1 MKLGILGTGMIVKD
15 VLTMYHELGVEKT
28 YLFSTKKSKS
38 QALEL
43 MKKYHLDKVYT
54 DYDELLQSDVDTIYC
69 ALPNHLHYEFSKKA
83 LENDK
88 NVIIEK
94 PITANSKELEDL
106 IETANKK
113 NLMIFE
119 AMNLHYI
126 PAFLSL
132 KEDLKKLGDIKIV
145 SFNYSQY
152 SSRYNAVK
160 EGTILPAFD
169 FHKAGGALMDL
180 NVYNIHALIDLFGK
194 PVYHKYMANIER
206 NIDTSGMML
215 FDFEHF
221 KALCIGA
228 KDCKAPLMNTI
239 QGNLGAIVVKCPL
252 SQMTEYE
259 ICYNDGTSEVK
270 SFEKKHRL
278 IYEFKAFMKMMEEKD
293 YKNAE
298 VEFQDAVDKK
308 KNLGEAY
315 RGLGLCY
322 WEQKKYEKAEKAL
335 EKALKNGTE
344 ETATLYN
351 ILGICDLELDKPEK
365 AVYYFENGQEL
376 SGAGKELLKEMAYN
390 LVVAYEKAGDYQS
403 AKEKLDSYL
412 KANPDDK
419 KALKEQ
425 EFLNTQISEG
435 DQQ

>member
-152 SSRYNAVK
+152 SSRYNAFK

-169 FHKAGGALMDL
+169 F
-180 NVYNIHALIDLFGK
+180 HALIDLFGK

-293 YKNAE
+293 YKKQQE
-298 VEFQDAVDKK
+298 M
-308 KNLGEAY
+308 
-315 RGLGLCY
+315 
-322 WEQKKYEKAEKAL
+322 
-335 EKALKNGTE
+335 
-344 ETATLYN
+344 
-351 ILGICDLELDKPEK
+351 LELSLLISKLREEGRMQEGIVFDNDK
-365 AVYYFENGQEL
+365 
-376 SGAGKELLKEMAYN
+376 
-390 LVVAYEKAGDYQS
+390 
-403 AKEKLDSYL
+403 
-412 KANPDDK
+412 
-419 KALKEQ
+419 
-425 EFLNTQISEG
+425 
-435 DQQ
+435 

>member
-43 MKKYHLDKVYT
+43 IEKYHLDKVYT

-83 LENDK
+83 LENGK

-119 AMNLHYI
+119 AMNLHYT

-132 KEDLKKLGDIKIV
+132 KEDL
-145 SFNYSQY
+145 
-152 SSRYNAVK
+152 
-160 EGTILPAFD
+160 TILPAFD

-206 NIDTSGMML
+206 NIDTSGMMI

-259 ICYNDGTSEVK
+259 ICYNDGTSEIK
-270 SFEKKHRL
+270 
-278 IYEFKAFMKMMEEKD
+278 
-293 YKNAE
+293 
-298 VEFQDAVDKK
+298 
-308 KNLGEAY
+308 
-315 RGLGLCY
+315 
-322 WEQKKYEKAEKAL
+322 
-335 EKALKNGTE
+335 LKR
-344 ETATLYN
+344 N
-351 ILGICDLELDKPEK
+351 I
-365 AVYYFENGQEL
+365 V
-376 SGAGKELLKEMAYN
+376 
-390 LVVAYEKAGDYQS
+390 
-403 AKEKLDSYL
+403 
-412 KANPDDK
+412 
-419 KALKEQ
+419 
-425 EFLNTQISEG
+425 
-435 DQQ
+435 

>member
-1 MKLGILGTGMIVKD
+1 MKLAILGTGMIVKD
-15 VLTMYHELGVEKT
+15 LMTTYQELNIEKT
-28 YLFSTKKSKS
+28 YVLATEKSKEK
-38 QALEL
+38 ANE
-43 MKKYHLDKVYT
+43 MVEKYHLDKVYT
-54 DYDELLQSDVDTIYC
+54 DYDELLQSDIDTVYC
-69 ALPNHLHYEFSKKA
+69 ALPNFLHYSFSKKA
-83 LENDK
+83 LENGK

-119 AMNLHYI
+119 AMNLHYT

-152 SSRYNAVK
+152 SSRYNAFK

-169 FHKAGGALMDL
+169 YHKAGGALMDL
-180 NVYNIHALIDLFGK
+180 NVYNIHALINLFGK

-206 NIDTSGMML
+206 NIDTSGMMI

-239 QGNLGAIVVKCPL
+239 QGNLGAIVVKSPL

-278 IYEFKAFMKMMEEKD
+278 IYEFKEFMRMMEEKD
-293 YKNAE
+293 
-298 VEFQDAVDKK
+298 VKK
-308 KNLGEAY
+308 
-315 RGLGLCY
+315 
-322 WEQKKYEKAEKAL
+322 Q
-335 EKALKNGTE
+335 
-344 ETATLYN
+344 
-351 ILGICDLELDKPEK
+351 
-365 AVYYFENGQEL
+365 
-376 SGAGKELLKEMAYN
+376 KEM
-390 LVVAYEKAGDYQS
+390 LDLS
-403 AKEKLDSYL
+403 LFISKLMEEGRMQEGIVFD
-412 KANPDDK
+412 NDK
-419 KALKEQ
+419 
-425 EFLNTQISEG
+425 
-435 DQQ
+435 

>member
-15 VLTMYHELGVEKT
+15 LMTTYQELNIEKT
-28 YLFSTKKSKS
+28 YVLATEKTKEE
-38 QALEL
+38 ANE
-43 MKKYHLDKVYT
+43 MVEKYHLDKVYT
-54 DYDELLQSDVDTIYC
+54 DYDELLQSDIDTVYC
-69 ALPNHLHYEFSKKA
+69 ALPNFLHYSFSKKA
-83 LENDK
+83 LESGK
-88 NVIIEK
+88 HVIIEK

-119 AMNLHYI
+119 AMNLHYT

-152 SSRYNAVK
+152 SSRYNAFK

-169 FHKAGGALMDL
+169 YHKAGGALMDL

-206 NIDTSGMML
+206 NIDTSGMMI

-239 QGNLGAIVVKCPL
+239 QGNLGAIVVKSPL

-278 IYEFKAFMKMMEEKD
+278 IYEFKEFMRMMEEKD
-293 YKNAE
+293 
-298 VEFQDAVDKK
+298 VKK
-308 KNLGEAY
+308 
-315 RGLGLCY
+315 
-322 WEQKKYEKAEKAL
+322 Q
-335 EKALKNGTE
+335 
-344 ETATLYN
+344 
-351 ILGICDLELDKPEK
+351 
-365 AVYYFENGQEL
+365 
-376 SGAGKELLKEMAYN
+376 KEM
-390 LVVAYEKAGDYQS
+390 LDLS
-403 AKEKLDSYL
+403 LLISKLMEEGRMQEGIVFD
-412 KANPDDK
+412 NDK
-419 KALKEQ
+419 
-425 EFLNTQISEG
+425 
-435 DQQ
+435 

>member
-15 VLTMYHELGVEKT
+15 LMTTYQELNIEKT
-28 YLFSTKKSKS
+28 YVLATEKSKEK
-38 QALEL
+38 ANE
-43 MKKYHLDKVYT
+43 MVEKYHLDKVYT
-54 DYDELLQSDVDTIYC
+54 DYDELLQSDIDTVYC
-69 ALPNHLHYEFSKKA
+69 ALPNFLHYSFSKKA
-83 LENDK
+83 LENGK

-119 AMNLHYI
+119 AMNLHYT

-152 SSRYNAVK
+152 SSRYNAFK

-169 FHKAGGALMDL
+169 YHKAGGALMDL

-206 NIDTSGMML
+206 NIDTSGMMI

-239 QGNLGAIVVKCPL
+239 QGNLGAIVVKSPL

-278 IYEFKAFMKMMEEKD
+278 IYEFKEFMRMMEEKD
-293 YKNAE
+293 
-298 VEFQDAVDKK
+298 VKK
-308 KNLGEAY
+308 
-315 RGLGLCY
+315 
-322 WEQKKYEKAEKAL
+322 Q
-335 EKALKNGTE
+335 
-344 ETATLYN
+344 
-351 ILGICDLELDKPEK
+351 
-365 AVYYFENGQEL
+365 
-376 SGAGKELLKEMAYN
+376 KEM
-390 LVVAYEKAGDYQS
+390 LDFS
-403 AKEKLDSYL
+403 LFISKLMEEGRMQEGIVFD
-412 KANPDDK
+412 NDK
-419 KALKEQ
+419 
-425 EFLNTQISEG
+425 
-435 DQQ
+435 

>member
-1 MKLGILGTGMIVKD
+1 
-15 VLTMYHELGVEKT
+15 
-28 YLFSTKKSKS
+28 
-38 QALEL
+38 

-54 DYDELLQSDVDTIYC
+54 DYDELLQSDVDKIYC
-69 ALPNHLHYEFSKKA
+69 ALPNYLHYEFSKKA

-106 IETANKK
+106 IETAYKK

-152 SSRYNAVK
+152 SSRYNAFK

-270 SFEKKHRL
+270 SFSS
-278 IYEFKAFMKMMEEKD
+278 IIFI
-293 YKNAE
+293 NA
-298 VEFQDAVDKK
+298 
-308 KNLGEAY
+308 
-315 RGLGLCY
+315 
-322 WEQKKYEKAEKAL
+322 
-335 EKALKNGTE
+335 
-344 ETATLYN
+344 
-351 ILGICDLELDKPEK
+351 
-365 AVYYFENGQEL
+365 
-376 SGAGKELLKEMAYN
+376 
-390 LVVAYEKAGDYQS
+390 
-403 AKEKLDSYL
+403 
-412 KANPDDK
+412 
-419 KALKEQ
+419 
-425 EFLNTQISEG
+425 LNS
-435 DQQ
+435 

>member
-43 MKKYHLDKVYT
+43 IEKYHLDKVYT

-83 LENDK
+83 LKNGK

-119 AMNLHYI
+119 AMNLHYT

-152 SSRYNAVK
+152 SSRYNAFK
-160 EGTILPAFD
+160 EGIILPAFD

-194 PVYHKYMANIER
+194 PIYHKYMANIER
-206 NIDTSGMML
+206 NIDTSGY
-215 FDFEHF
+215 D
-221 KALCIGA
+221 
-228 KDCKAPLMNTI
+228 
-239 QGNLGAIVVKCPL
+239 KCTYNSYL
-252 SQMTEYE
+252 LKYDELYE
-259 ICYNDGTSEVK
+259 D
-270 SFEKKHRL
+270 R
-278 IYEFKAFMKMMEEKD
+278 
-293 YKNAE
+293 
-298 VEFQDAVDKK
+298 
-308 KNLGEAY
+308 
-315 RGLGLCY
+315 
-322 WEQKKYEKAEKAL
+322 
-335 EKALKNGTE
+335 
-344 ETATLYN
+344 
-351 ILGICDLELDKPEK
+351 
-365 AVYYFENGQEL
+365 
-376 SGAGKELLKEMAYN
+376 GAGNTCLTSLSKEEIGSIKNPINKILNQGIGVSENVGELLKNAQAEIPKVKSLASLSGFSGN
-390 LVVAYEKAGDYQS
+390 AEGTIALANEKIPE
-403 AKEKLDSYL
+403 AKAILNDFIDAISKINNSEDTKDLINFL
-412 KANPDDK
+412 KNDVMTNVDF
-419 KALKEQ
+419 LKSPVDIVQ
-425 EFLNTQISEG
+425 KTIYPMTNYGASMTPFYTLPLGWYITFNITFNYRSSC
-435 DQQ
+435 

>member
-15 VLTMYHELGVEKT
+15 LMTTYQELNIEKT
-28 YLFSTKKSKS
+28 YVLATEKTKEE
-38 QALEL
+38 ANE
-43 MKKYHLDKVYT
+43 MVEKYHLDKVYT
-54 DYDELLQSDVDTIYC
+54 DYDELLQSDIDTIYC
-69 ALPNHLHYEFSKKA
+69 ALPNFLHYSFSKKA
-83 LENDK
+83 LENGK

-119 AMNLHYI
+119 AMNLHYT

-152 SSRYNAVK
+152 SSRYNAFK

-169 FHKAGGALMDL
+169 YHKAGGALMDL

-206 NIDTSGMML
+206 NIDTSGMMI

-239 QGNLGAIVVKCPL
+239 QGNLGAIVVKSPL

-278 IYEFKAFMKMMEEKD
+278 IYEFKEFMRMMEEND
-293 YKNAE
+293 
-298 VEFQDAVDKK
+298 VKK
-308 KNLGEAY
+308 
-315 RGLGLCY
+315 
-322 WEQKKYEKAEKAL
+322 QKEM
-335 EKALKNGTE
+335 
-344 ETATLYN
+344 
-351 ILGICDLELDKPEK
+351 LELSLLISKLMEEGRMQEGIVFDNDK
-365 AVYYFENGQEL
+365 
-376 SGAGKELLKEMAYN
+376 
-390 LVVAYEKAGDYQS
+390 
-403 AKEKLDSYL
+403 
-412 KANPDDK
+412 
-419 KALKEQ
+419 
-425 EFLNTQISEG
+425 
-435 DQQ
+435 

>member
-1 MKLGILGTGMIVKD
+1 M
-15 VLTMYHELGVEKT
+15 
-28 YLFSTKKSKS
+28 
-38 QALEL
+38 
-43 MKKYHLDKVYT
+43 
-54 DYDELLQSDVDTIYC
+54 
-69 ALPNHLHYEFSKKA
+69 
-83 LENDK
+83 
-88 NVIIEK
+88 
-94 PITANSKELEDL
+94 EDL

-152 SSRYNAVK
+152 SSRYNAFK

-293 YKNAE
+293 YKKQQE
-298 VEFQDAVDKK
+298 M
-308 KNLGEAY
+308 
-315 RGLGLCY
+315 
-322 WEQKKYEKAEKAL
+322 
-335 EKALKNGTE
+335 
-344 ETATLYN
+344 
-351 ILGICDLELDKPEK
+351 LELSLLISKLMEEGRMQEGIVFDNDK
-365 AVYYFENGQEL
+365 
-376 SGAGKELLKEMAYN
+376 
-390 LVVAYEKAGDYQS
+390 
-403 AKEKLDSYL
+403 
-412 KANPDDK
+412 
-419 KALKEQ
+419 
-425 EFLNTQISEG
+425 
-435 DQQ
+435 

>member
-15 VLTMYHELGVEKT
+15 LMTTYQELNIEKT
-28 YLFSTKKSKS
+28 YVLATERTKEE
-38 QALEL
+38 ANE
-43 MKKYHLDKVYT
+43 MVEKYHLDKVYT
-54 DYDELLQSDVDTIYC
+54 DYDELLQSDIDTVYC
-69 ALPNHLHYEFSKKA
+69 ALPNFLHYSFSKKA
-83 LENDK
+83 LENGK

-119 AMNLHYI
+119 AMNLHYT

-152 SSRYNAVK
+152 SSRYNAFK

-169 FHKAGGALMDL
+169 YHKAGGALMDL

-206 NIDTSGMML
+206 NIDTSGMMI

-239 QGNLGAIVVKCPL
+239 QGNLGAIVVKSPL

-278 IYEFKAFMKMMEEKD
+278 IYEFKEFIRMMEEKD
-293 YKNAE
+293 
-298 VEFQDAVDKK
+298 VKK
-308 KNLGEAY
+308 
-315 RGLGLCY
+315 
-322 WEQKKYEKAEKAL
+322 Q
-335 EKALKNGTE
+335 
-344 ETATLYN
+344 
-351 ILGICDLELDKPEK
+351 
-365 AVYYFENGQEL
+365 
-376 SGAGKELLKEMAYN
+376 KEM
-390 LVVAYEKAGDYQS
+390 LDLS
-403 AKEKLDSYL
+403 LLISKLMEEGRMQEGIVFD
-412 KANPDDK
+412 NDK
-419 KALKEQ
+419 
-425 EFLNTQISEG
+425 
-435 DQQ
+435 

>member
-1 MKLGILGTGMIVKD
+1 MKLAILGTGMIVKD
-15 VLTMYHELGVEKT
+15 LMTTYQELNIEKT
-28 YLFSTKKSKS
+28 YVLATEKSKEK
-38 QALEL
+38 ANE
-43 MKKYHLDKVYT
+43 MVEKYHLDKVYT
-54 DYDELLQSDVDTIYC
+54 DYDELLQSDIDTVYC
-69 ALPNHLHYEFSKKA
+69 ALPNSLHYSFSKKA
-83 LENDK
+83 LENGK

-119 AMNLHYI
+119 AMNLHYT

-152 SSRYNAVK
+152 SSRYNAFK
-160 EGTILPAFD
+160 EGVILPAFD
-169 FHKAGGALMDL
+169 YHKAGGALMDL

-206 NIDTSGMML
+206 NIDTSGMMI

-228 KDCKAPLMNTI
+228 KDCKAPLMNMI
-239 QGNLGAIVVKCPL
+239 QGNLGAIVVKSPL

-278 IYEFKAFMKMMEEKD
+278 IYEFKEFMRMMEEKD
-293 YKNAE
+293 
-298 VEFQDAVDKK
+298 VKK
-308 KNLGEAY
+308 
-315 RGLGLCY
+315 
-322 WEQKKYEKAEKAL
+322 Q
-335 EKALKNGTE
+335 
-344 ETATLYN
+344 
-351 ILGICDLELDKPEK
+351 
-365 AVYYFENGQEL
+365 
-376 SGAGKELLKEMAYN
+376 KEM
-390 LVVAYEKAGDYQS
+390 LDLS
-403 AKEKLDSYL
+403 LFISKLMEEGRMQEGIVFD
-412 KANPDDK
+412 NDK
-419 KALKEQ
+419 
-425 EFLNTQISEG
+425 
-435 DQQ
+435 

>member
-43 MKKYHLDKVYT
+43 IEKYHLDKVYT

-83 LENDK
+83 LENGK

-119 AMNLHYI
+119 AMNLHYT

-152 SSRYNAVK
+152 SSRYNAFK

-180 NVYNIHALIDLFGK
+180 NVYNIHFTIGLFGK
-194 PVYHKYMANIER
+194 PDRVQYLANIEKG
-206 NIDTSGMML
+206 IDTSGIVCL
-215 FDFEHF
+215 EYPTF
-221 KALCIGA
+221 KAICIGA
-228 KDCKAPLMNTI
+228 KDCGAPITSTI
-239 QGNLGAIVVKCPL
+239 QGDLGCIKIEGPTSTL
-252 SQMTEYE
+252 SDVQIIKNNGERKIIDSSKYHRMYE
-259 ICYNDGTSEVK
+259 
-270 SFEKKHRL
+270 
-278 IYEFKAFMKMMEEKD
+278 EF
-293 YKNAE
+293 
-298 VEFQDAVDKK
+298 
-308 KNLGEAY
+308 
-315 RGLGLCY
+315 
-322 WEQKKYEKAEKAL
+322 
-335 EKALKNGTE
+335 
-344 ETATLYN
+344 
-351 ILGICDLELDKPEK
+351 
-365 AVYYFENGQEL
+365 
-376 SGAGKELLKEMAYN
+376 KEMAGYIDN
-390 LVVAYEKAGDYQS
+390 KNYDICHKMLEHSRIVMDVLTKARESANIIFGCEKDI
-403 AKEKLDSYL
+403 K
-412 KANPDDK
+412 
-419 KALKEQ
+419 
-425 EFLNTQISEG
+425 
-435 DQQ
+435 

>member
-15 VLTMYHELGVEKT
+15 LMTTYQELNIEKT
-28 YLFSTKKSKS
+28 YVLATEKSKEK
-38 QALEL
+38 ANE
-43 MKKYHLDKVYT
+43 MVEKYHLDKVYT
-54 DYDELLQSDVDTIYC
+54 DYGELLQSDIDTVYC
-69 ALPNHLHYEFSKKA
+69 ALPNFLHYSFSKKA
-83 LENDK
+83 LENGK

-119 AMNLHYI
+119 AMNLHYT

-152 SSRYNAVK
+152 SSRYNAFK
-160 EGTILPAFD
+160 EGIILPAFD
-169 FHKAGGALMDL
+169 YHKAGGALMDL

-206 NIDTSGMML
+206 NIDTSGMMI

-239 QGNLGAIVVKCPL
+239 QGNLGAIVVKSPL

-259 ICYNDGTSEVK
+259 ICYNDGTSEIK

-278 IYEFKAFMKMMEEKD
+278 IYEFKEFMRMMEEKD
-293 YKNAE
+293 
-298 VEFQDAVDKK
+298 VKK
-308 KNLGEAY
+308 
-315 RGLGLCY
+315 
-322 WEQKKYEKAEKAL
+322 Q
-335 EKALKNGTE
+335 
-344 ETATLYN
+344 
-351 ILGICDLELDKPEK
+351 
-365 AVYYFENGQEL
+365 
-376 SGAGKELLKEMAYN
+376 KEM
-390 LVVAYEKAGDYQS
+390 LDLS
-403 AKEKLDSYL
+403 LFISKLMEEGRMQEGIVFD
-412 KANPDDK
+412 NDK
-419 KALKEQ
+419 
-425 EFLNTQISEG
+425 
-435 DQQ
+435 

>member
-15 VLTMYHELGVEKT
+15 LMTTYQELNIEKT
-28 YLFSTKKSKS
+28 YVLATEKTKEE
-38 QALEL
+38 ANE
-43 MKKYHLDKVYT
+43 MVEKYHLDKVYT
-54 DYDELLQSDVDTIYC
+54 DYDELLQSDIDTVYC
-69 ALPNHLHYEFSKKA
+69 ALPNFLHYSFSKKA
-83 LENDK
+83 LENGK

-119 AMNLHYI
+119 AMNLHYT

-152 SSRYNAVK
+152 SSRYNAFK

-169 FHKAGGALMDL
+169 YHKAGGALMDL

-206 NIDTSGMML
+206 NIDTSGMMI

-239 QGNLGAIVVKCPL
+239 QGNLGAIVVKSPL

-278 IYEFKAFMKMMEEKD
+278 IYEFKEFIRMMEEKD
-293 YKNAE
+293 
-298 VEFQDAVDKK
+298 VKK
-308 KNLGEAY
+308 
-315 RGLGLCY
+315 
-322 WEQKKYEKAEKAL
+322 Q
-335 EKALKNGTE
+335 
-344 ETATLYN
+344 
-351 ILGICDLELDKPEK
+351 
-365 AVYYFENGQEL
+365 
-376 SGAGKELLKEMAYN
+376 KEM
-390 LVVAYEKAGDYQS
+390 LDLS
-403 AKEKLDSYL
+403 LLISKLMEEGRMQEGIVFD
-412 KANPDDK
+412 NDK
-419 KALKEQ
+419 
-425 EFLNTQISEG
+425 
-435 DQQ
+435 

>member
-15 VLTMYHELGVEKT
+15 LMTTYQALNIEKT
-28 YLFSTKKSKS
+28 YVLATEKSKEK
-38 QALEL
+38 ANE
-43 MKKYHLDKVYT
+43 MVEKYHLDKVYT
-54 DYDELLQSDVDTIYC
+54 DYDELLQSDIDTVYC
-69 ALPNHLHYEFSKKA
+69 ALPNFLHYSFSKKA
-83 LENDK
+83 LENGK

-119 AMNLHYI
+119 AMNLHYT

-152 SSRYNAVK
+152 SSRYDAFK

-169 FHKAGGALMDL
+169 YHKAGGALMDL

-206 NIDTSGMML
+206 NIDTSGMMI

-239 QGNLGAIVVKCPL
+239 QGNLGAIVVKSPL

-259 ICYNDGTSEVK
+259 ICYNDGTIEVK

-278 IYEFKAFMKMMEEKD
+278 IYEFKEFMKMM
-293 YKNAE
+293 
-298 VEFQDAVDKK
+298 DKK
-308 KNLGEAY
+308 DV
-315 RGLGLCY
+315 
-322 WEQKKYEKAEKAL
+322 KK
-335 EKALKNGTE
+335 
-344 ETATLYN
+344 
-351 ILGICDLELDKPEK
+351 
-365 AVYYFENGQEL
+365 Q
-376 SGAGKELLKEMAYN
+376 KEM
-390 LVVAYEKAGDYQS
+390 LDLS
-403 AKEKLDSYL
+403 LLISKLMEEGRMQEGIVFD
-412 KANPDDK
+412 NDK
-419 KALKEQ
+419 
-425 EFLNTQISEG
+425 
-435 DQQ
+435 